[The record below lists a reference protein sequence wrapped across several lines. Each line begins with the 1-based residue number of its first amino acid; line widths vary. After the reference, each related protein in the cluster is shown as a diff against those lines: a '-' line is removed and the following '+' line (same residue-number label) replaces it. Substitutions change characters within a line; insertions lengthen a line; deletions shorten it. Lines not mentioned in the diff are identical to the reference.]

1 MKKGDIIYG
10 RKKSD
15 AIHPI
20 VYLKD
25 RDENFFIGAMVTKSD
40 NHRDNILMDVRHFR
54 DVNENGEHYE
64 FQFNNTHLVRAKL
77 LKKNEWQ
84 PFRKI
89 GELTKEGIKFV
100 ESEIESQNSRLWE
113 DYLQEQ

>member
-1 MKKGDIIYG
+1 MEKGDIIFG

-25 RDENFFIGAMVTKSD
+25 SDGGYFIGAMLTTSK
-40 NHRDNILMDVRHFR
+40 NFADNILMNAEHFKVS
-54 DVNENGEHYE
+54 DEKGVKYE
-64 FQFNNTHLVRAKL
+64 LQYNNTHLVKAKL
-77 LKKNEWQ
+77 LKRNEWE

-89 GELTKEGIKFV
+89 GKLSDTGIKFV
-100 ESEIESQNSRLWE
+100 ESKIDQEHEKLWE
-113 DYLQEQ
+113 DYISGR